1 MIGNI
6 WICQKYKNEYQTNDI
21 LTNFCFQVF
30 TPEQQIKTLK
40 DVRFF
45 LNPLILWLTGFPSQ
59 L

>member
-21 LTNFCFQVF
+21 LTNFCLQVF

-40 DVRFF
+40 DVSFF
-45 LNPLILWLTGFPSQ
+45 LNPLIL
-59 L
+59 